1 MEPLFPELDT
11 PAFTGLK
18 ARLDMLG
25 SMPPQVLLLDGGS
38 EPQRLAAARYW
49 ACRCNCPGARELG
62 RPCLECE
69 TCSLIARQEHLD
81 VPAYDGRI
89 SNKQDEEAPGPIRA
103 LSIKNVRELKGLLKD
118 PPHGAGLRVVLLMG
132 LERNRSESA
141 NALLKALEEP
151 SQTTVF
157 VLLAAQREQLL
168 PTLVSRSHCLILPW
182 PDPEAE
188 EESAARGELASDVQE
203 FLRTGRRLMSR
214 TSQKSFDAAQAQLI
228 ISILQKSLMRVM
240 AGRAGEEGVDSL
252 LVLLPPLH
260 QVNVSRWLN
269 DAQGK
274 IAGQITPGRVI
285 DALMTRIYLL
295 VAEASGRQV

>member
-11 PAFTGLK
+11 PAFAGLK
-18 ARLDMLG
+18 SRLDMLG

-38 EPQRLAAARYW
+38 ENQRLAAARYW
-49 ACRCNCPGARELG
+49 ACRCNCPSARELG
-62 RPCLECE
+62 RPCLNCE
-69 TCSLIARQEHLD
+69 ICSQIARQEYLD

-89 SNKQDEEAPGPIRA
+89 SNKQDDEEPGPVRA
-103 LSIKNVRELKGLLKD
+103 LSIRNVRELKGLLKD
-118 PPHGAGLRVVLLMG
+118 PPHGAGMRVVLLMG

-182 PDPEAE
+182 PDPEVE
-188 EESAARGELASDVQE
+188 EESSVRKDLASDVQE
-203 FLRTGRRLMSR
+203 FLRSGKRLMGR
-214 TSQKSFDAAQAQLI
+214 TSQKSFDAAQAQTV

-240 AGRAGEEGVDSL
+240 AGHPGQDGVDSL
-252 LVLLPPLH
+252 LVRLSPLH
-260 QVNVSRWLN
+260 LTNVSRWLN

-285 DALMTRIYLL
+285 DALMTRLYLL
-295 VAEASGRQV
+295 IAEASGRQV

>member
-1 MEPLFPELDT
+1 MRPRL
-11 PAFTGLK
+11 GL
-18 ARLDMLG
+18 
-25 SMPPQVLLLDGGS
+25 VLSGG
-38 EPQRLAAARYW
+38 
-49 ACRCNCPGARELG
+49 GARG
-62 RPCLECE
+62 FAH
-69 TCSLIARQEHLD
+69 IG
-81 VPAYDGRI
+81 V
-89 SNKQDEEAPGPIRA
+89 
-103 LSIKNVRELKGLLKD
+103 
-118 PPHGAGLRVVLLMG
+118 
-132 LERNRSESA
+132 
-141 NALLKALEEP
+141 LKALEEP

-295 VAEASGRQV
+295 VAEVSGRQV